1 MTYRVCRDKP
11 GDPQIVSVCT
21 ADELAFVFSPAQV
34 AVLLSGQHLNIS
46 MTTYHISKGPT
57 L

>member
-1 MTYRVCRDKP
+1 MTYRVCRNKP
-11 GDPQIVSVCT
+11 GDPDIVSVCT
-21 ADELAFVFSPAQV
+21 ADELTVIFSPAQV

-57 L
+57 P